1 MDTDRF
7 KVSDWRKMVHVNK
20 QNTGGV
26 TLISD
31 KADFRK
37 RKKYQI

>member
-1 MDTDRF
+1 
-7 KVSDWRKMVHVNK
+7 MVHVNK

-37 RKKYQI
+37 RKKIKYKEEYCMMTNESVL